1 MDFINFALEWH
12 HCDNENCDFK
22 MLRIGNLTT
31 HKKTQH
37 SPESE
42 KIWHHCDN
50 ENCDFKTL
58 RIGKNKNITHIFILL
73 NPTPSVI
80 SKLSKNGTINI
91 DKYPAP
97 TILAAIDALCRTST
111 VGIVR
116 VVNLLSIPSH
126 NAYQLI

>member
-1 MDFINFALEWH
+1 MGYRWEDVINV
-12 HCDNENCDFK
+12 
-22 MLRIGNLTT
+22 NL
-31 HKKTQH
+31 H
-37 SPESE
+37 
-42 KIWHHCDN
+42 
-50 ENCDFKTL
+50 
-58 RIGKNKNITHIFILL
+58 ITHIFILL

-116 VVNLLSIPSH
+116 VVNDIH
-126 NAYQLI
+126 YQDNKETRM

>member
-50 ENCDFKTL
+50 ENW
-58 RIGKNKNITHIFILL
+58 RFISLDYFL
-73 NPTPSVI
+73 AMTRYPQQ
-80 SKLSKNGTINI
+80 INI
-91 DKYPAP
+91 MGYNN
-97 TILAAIDALCRTST
+97 S
-111 VGIVR
+111 
-116 VVNLLSIPSH
+116 LS
-126 NAYQLI
+126 

>member
-1 MDFINFALEWH
+1 MACLSKIELFINIAWVLQKANAFMASLHFAVLWILYIIV
-12 HCDNENCDFK
+12 D
-22 MLRIGNLTT
+22 R
-31 HKKTQH
+31 
-37 SPESE
+37 
-42 KIWHHCDN
+42 
-50 ENCDFKTL
+50 
-58 RIGKNKNITHIFILL
+58 KNKNITHIFILL

-116 VVNLLSIPSH
+116 VVNVISIPSH